1 MSTSTYGAQNILVSL
16 TTSDGDRD
24 FNMHSST
31 VSQVS
36 DKANGGSTV
45 TYTSTSIASSET
57 EVSGTTVTLGNTELT
72 MDVNQSVAEIDA
84 LVIAAGG
91 TVET

>member
-1 MSTSTYGAQNILVSL
+1 MSTRTYSAQNILVSL

-31 VSQVS
+31 VSHVE
-36 DKANGGSTV
+36 DKSGGGSIV
-45 TYTSTSIASSET
+45 TFTSIPLTPSESA
-57 EVSGTTVTLGNTELT
+57 VSGTTVTLGNTGLT
-72 MDVNQSVAEIDA
+72 TDVNQSVAEIDA

>member
-1 MSTSTYGAQNILVSL
+1 MSTRTYGAQNILVSL

-31 VSQVS
+31 VSHVS
-36 DKANGGSTV
+36 DKADGGSTI
-45 TYTSTSIASSET
+45 TYTSIPIAPAET
-57 EVSGTTVTLGNTELT
+57 EVSGTTLAPGSTELI
-72 MDVNQSVAEIDA
+72 MDVNQSIAEIDA

>member
-16 TTSDGDRD
+16 TTSDGDRE

-31 VSQVS
+31 VSQVA
-36 DKANGGSTV
+36 DRADGGSTV
-45 TYTSTSIASSET
+45 TFIEVPISPSET
-57 EVSGTTVTLGNTELT
+57 EVSGTTVNSANTELT
-72 MDVNQSVAEIDA
+72 TNVNQSVAEIDA